1 MLQNALFDLANVLT
15 LIADSII
22 VGVWVGV
29 TCLVLKTVH
38 SPYTQEAPATL
49 RTGNVDWVSHTP
61 IC

>member
-1 MLQNALFDLANVLT
+1 MFDVAIVLT

-29 TCLVLKTVH
+29 TCLVWKTIH
-38 SPYTQEAPATL
+38 SPYTQETPATL
-49 RTGNVDWVSHTP
+49 RAVNVDRVSHTP